1 MTNASSDPWIAADDR
16 IVLAVRVAPKAS
28 RTAVDDRTMLAD
40 GRPALGIRL
49 AAPPVDGAANAELTA
64 FLAKSLGL
72 RRSDIRIV
80 SGEASRL
87 KRVELLGDPA
97 TLAQRL
103 AEWIG
108 SD

>member
-1 MTNASSDPWIAADDR
+1 MTSELSGPWIAADDR
-16 IVLAVRVAPKAS
+16 IVLAVRVTPKGS
-28 RTAVDDRTMLAD
+28 RTAISDRAVLPAV
-40 GRPALGIRL
+40 RPALGIRL
-49 AAPPVDGAANAELTA
+49 AAPPVDGAANAELIA

-80 SGEASRL
+80 SGETSRF

-97 TLAQRL
+97 TLAERL